1 MAATHALLSIPPD
14 LRPHLWCKAG
24 LNYPPL
30 PHLSPL
36 TAAQMLSQAPTLIR
50 DATFQWNW
58 IDRPKP
64 GSGYL
69 VWMPQMQE
77 RVPPSD
83 GMQWLGPE
91 VLHVQEFGGVE
102 GLGQGTVL
110 EFYES
115 KYGWDPT
122 DPSAAPD
129 GATTT
134 TRRRYRLV
142 RGGNEQLWFIH
153 YAAAAEERVL
163 ADIQSSRPLPPRRY
177 PLPNLAQSPLF
188 HLHSEPGAVP
198 AALAM
203 GPPPSQQQPRK
214 RQRLDPRQGGPREWQ
229 AMQEDL
235 SEDVEGDDLDT
246 LDPVVV
252 AQARYIRRHE
262 WMEEIFGSV
271 YPTSQILRP
280 TPTLSGTDEEKAAQT
295 LAEKIAALQREVEEM
310 KEAHAKTLETF
321 TGSTENYA
329 AATKALSSVKNL
341 NDIATIQAEVEGKMG
356 VRTME
361 RPKVRAVYVE
371 VKATAAPPPPRDEQR
386 VSEEPTESQL
396 GVEPVVGDVGM
407 NVMEEDILMRV

>member
-77 RVPPSD
+77 RVPPGD

-102 GLGQGTVL
+102 GLAQGTVL

-134 TRRRYRLV
+134 IRRRYRLV

-153 YAAAAEERVL
+153 YAAAEERVI

-214 RQRLDPRQGGPREWQ
+214 RQRLDPRQGGTREWQ
-229 AMQEDL
+229 QMQEDL

-246 LDPVVV
+246 LDPVIV
-252 AQARYIRRHE
+252 AQARYVRRHE
-262 WMEEIFGSV
+262 WMEEIFGSI
-271 YPTSQILRP
+271 YPTTQILP
-280 TPTLSGTDEEKAAQT
+280 PTLSGTDEEKKT
-295 LAEKIAALQREVEEM
+295 LAEKITALQEEVEEM
-310 KEAHAKTLETF
+310 RKAHAKTLETF
-321 TGSTENYA
+321 TGSTEHYA
-329 AATKALSSVKNL
+329 DATKALSSVKNL
-341 NDIATIQAEVEGKMG
+341 NDIEKIQGEVEGKMG
-356 VRTME
+356 LRTTE

-371 VKATAAPPPPRDEQR
+371 VKATAALLPLKDEER
-386 VSEEPTESQL
+386 VSEEPMQSQL
-396 GVEPVVGDVGM
+396 GVGPVVGDA
-407 NVMEEDILMRV
+407 MEGDIPMGV